1 MKKLLYLFLV
11 LPLVFSS
18 CKKED
23 EKIEG
28 CMDSG
33 ATNYNPDASEQNNA
47 SSCMYAITGYVWE
60 TTSAVLNGA
69 SIPALELW
77 YFFNDGTVGSE
88 TYDASDAMIGWG
100 EWNQNS
106 TTPNVITI
114 SGTAYNADG
123 SILAVATGL
132 TCNVDIMTNATNMT
146 WRYVNYPTAA
156 DTYVK
161 TLVRSN
167 TYSLLDWK

>member
-1 MKKLLYLFLV
+1 MKKIIYMFLTV
-11 LPLVFSS
+11 SLILSS

-33 ATNYNPDASEQNNA
+33 ATNYNSDATEQNNS

-60 TTSAVLNGA
+60 TTSVVLNGTSIAA
-69 SIPALELW
+69 SELW

-88 TYDASDAMIGWG
+88 TYDASGAMIGWG
-100 EWNQNS
+100 EWNQTS
-106 TTPNVITI
+106 TTPNVITV

-123 SILAVATGL
+123 SILALATL

-156 DTYVK
+156 DNYVK
-161 TLVRSN
+161 TLVRSS
-167 TYSLLDWK
+167 TYSLSDWK